1 MKKYITA
8 IDFSNGA
15 GYVSPMNMGVV
26 GYNGD
31 ITMTFAS
38 RIIER
43 DLQREFFRILAGL
56 GLKVTIETNEL
67 EV

>member
-1 MKKYITA
+1 
-8 IDFSNGA
+8 
-15 GYVSPMNMGVV
+15 MNMGVV

-38 RIIER
+38 RIIGR
-43 DLQREFFRILAGL
+43 DLQREFSEYCGL